1 MAAASITNP
10 VYTAN
15 LVKSD
20 GTTYKLK
27 GAMYDLVESHGKDDL
42 AEKVTLS
49 IVNVKVGTSYL
60 HSIIE
65 LKDKLY
71 VYANTGSGAKET
83 FRGFVWER
91 SVMTDA
97 DSNEMQL
104 ICYDRL
110 IYLHKSKDNLFVKK
124 GKKTK
129 DVVTS
134 LAKKWGFKV
143 SFKYSSISHT
153 KLIYHDKSIADIIID
168 LLEKVR
174 KKTGKDYVV
183 RMDKDTIV
191 IDHVGTNSDIYKVEK
206 KKNALA
212 VGYKQTMEDLV
223 TKVQI
228 VKAETVTK
236 DGNTE
241 ETGKYLTVTSVSKN
255 TDKYG
260 TIQNILVKQK
270 DDKLA
275 DVKTEANEIIKEHAT
290 PKKEYEVKA
299 VDNPLVKKGD
309 KVYISAGNL
318 GNYYIVQGIEH
329 DAADGVMYLE
339 VKKA

>member
-10 VYTAN
+10 VYTAS
-15 LVKSD
+15 LVKAD

-27 GAMYDLVESHGKDDL
+27 GAMQDLVESHGKDDL

-49 IVNVKVGTSYL
+49 VVNVKVGTSYL
-60 HSIIE
+60 HSIIS
-65 LKDKLY
+65 LRDQLY
-71 VYANTGSGAKET
+71 VYADTGSGAKET
-83 FRGFVWER
+83 FRGYVWER
-91 SVMTDA
+91 TAMTDA
-97 DSNEMQL
+97 DSSEMKL

-110 IYLHKSKDNLFVKK
+110 IYFHKSKDNLFVKK

-134 LAKKWGFKV
+134 LAKKWGFTV
-143 SFKYSSISHT
+143 SFKYSSITHT
-153 KLIYHDKSIADIIID
+153 QLIYHDKSIADILID
-168 LLEKVR
+168 ILDKVK
-174 KKTGKDYVV
+174 KKTGKDYVI
-183 RMDKDTIV
+183 RMDKNVIV
-191 IDHVGTNSDIYKVEK
+191 IDHVGTNSTVYKIADK
-206 KKNALA
+206 SNALS
-212 VGYKQTMEDLV
+212 VNYKQTMEGVV

-236 DGNTE
+236 SGKTE
-241 ETGKYLTVTSVSKN
+241 DTGKYLTVTNVSKN

-260 TIQNILVKQK
+260 TIQNILVKEK

-275 DVKTEANEIIKEHAT
+275 DVKTEANEILKENAE
-290 PKKEYEVKA
+290 PKQEVDVKA
-299 VDNPLVKKGD
+299 VDNPLVRKGD
-309 KVYISAGNL
+309 KVYVSAGNL

-329 DAADGVMYLE
+329 DATDGTMYLE